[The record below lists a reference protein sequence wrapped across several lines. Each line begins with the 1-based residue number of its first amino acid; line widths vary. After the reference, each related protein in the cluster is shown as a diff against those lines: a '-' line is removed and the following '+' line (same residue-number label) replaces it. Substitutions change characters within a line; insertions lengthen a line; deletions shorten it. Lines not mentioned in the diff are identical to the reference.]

1 MPDEAFQDAKKA
13 AEGTP
18 DSFWKYTMYRG
29 PAEDGTLDA
38 KVKVHYCTS
47 SRTTE
52 RVIKQYFMNEK
63 VLGLDL
69 EWVSN
74 ALKSWGPRKNVS
86 LIQLAS
92 PSRIGLFHIAAFPA
106 KDTLVAPS
114 LKKLLEDPEITKVGV
129 WIKGDC
135 TRLQS
140 FLDIKT
146 RGQFELSHLYKLVK
160 YSKTGEH
167 NLVNKKLVALS
178 TQVKETLG
186 LPLFKGSDV
195 RTSDWTK
202 PLNMNQI
209 IYSSSDAY
217 ATVQAF
223 AVLNHQRENLESV
236 PPLPHH
242 AELNLPIETPEIVV
256 PEATEEQEPDPEAA
270 VEDSAAIQDQAV
282 PEAKTALE
290 DTLVRE
296 DGPAPEDEPVSDA
309 QPDAGNMAPK
319 LEKLPGE
326 QITPAPQS
334 KRDGKPSSKT
344 NSEPPS
350 NPGPRATAELNSQ
363 P

>member
-1 MPDEAFQDAKKA
+1 MGAATPISVTSTTASTTTVVAEGAAEEDNGAVTETTEESKAEDTGPELPPYTPLDFKMPDEAFQDAKKA

-209 IYSSSDAY
+209 IC
-217 ATVQAF
+217 
-223 AVLNHQRENLESV
+223 
-236 PPLPHH
+236 
-242 AELNLPIETPEIVV
+242 
-256 PEATEEQEPDPEAA
+256 
-270 VEDSAAIQDQAV
+270 
-282 PEAKTALE
+282 
-290 DTLVRE
+290 
-296 DGPAPEDEPVSDA
+296 
-309 QPDAGNMAPK
+309 
-319 LEKLPGE
+319 
-326 QITPAPQS
+326 
-334 KRDGKPSSKT
+334 KPSAI
-344 NSEPPS
+344 PA
-350 NPGPRATAELNSQ
+350 RRFD
-363 P
+363 